1 MMIVRFA
8 RLTTARCK
16 RCPAKFQYY
25 RAGRRRYFCAP
36 CKELEKQDS
45 NRFYNNKARVA
56 RLAARGNAVAAHA

>member
-8 RLTTARCK
+8 RSTAARCK
-16 RCPAKFQYY
+16 RCKGRFQYF

-56 RLAARGNAVAAHA
+56 RLAARENAVAAHG